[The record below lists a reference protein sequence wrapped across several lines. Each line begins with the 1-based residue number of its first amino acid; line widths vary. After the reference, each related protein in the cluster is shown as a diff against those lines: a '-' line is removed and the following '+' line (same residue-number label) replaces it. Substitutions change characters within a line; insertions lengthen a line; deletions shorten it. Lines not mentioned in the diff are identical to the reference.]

1 MVPLTFLRKKATRSV
16 PLLLAAL
23 IFAGCGT
30 QAPDQSTAHLQGSAQ
45 ADSGFY
51 LQQMSQSSNDTRI
64 NWQLLAIRA
73 LLKEGKTQ
81 QAAELFNQLP
91 NDLNDTQRR
100 EQSLLSAELK
110 VALKDYAAAK
120 KVLGDI
126 DVSALD
132 KNQQARFWQT
142 GITAEQGRPSLTLL
156 RALIA
161 QEPLLGG
168 ADKQK
173 NIDATWQALA
183 SMTQE
188 QAQALVINAD
198 ENVLQGWLDL
208 QQMWFN
214 NRSDPKMLKAG
225 ITDWQTRYP
234 QNPGAKMLP
243 TQLVNVQNFKPAST
257 SKIALLLP
265 LNGQA
270 AVFGRT
276 IQQGFEAAKNGTTPV
291 TGSAVPAQAAQA
303 ANVSDVVSPSAAETS
318 DLTTAQT
325 PAQGTM
331 QNPVTAPTTPPAA
344 TPEPATPDQAPAETQ
359 AAPTTA
365 PATAEQ
371 PQAQTSQPT
380 TQPTAQPAAQPQAVA
395 TASANPGAEL
405 KIYDTSSQPL
415 DQVLAQVQQDG
426 ASIVVGP
433 LLKNNVEELMKS
445 NTTLNV
451 LALNQ
456 PEQVQNRA
464 NICYFALSPE
474 DEARDAAR
482 HIHEQGKQ
490 APLLL
495 IPRST
500 LGDRVANAFA
510 DEWQK
515 LGGGVVLQQKF
526 GSVSELRAGVNGGAG
541 IALNGSPVTASLP
554 QQQGVT
560 IGGLTIPAPPTDA
573 QISGSGKVDAAYI
586 VATPQEIA
594 FIKPMIAMRNG
605 SQSGATLYAS
615 SRSAQGTAGPD
626 FRLEMDGLQYSE
638 IPMLAGSNPAL
649 MQQALGA
656 VRNDYSLAR
665 LYAMGVDAWALANHF
680 TQMRQVPGFELNG
693 NTGDLTATQDCVI
706 NRKLSWLKYQQGQIV
721 PAS

>member
-30 QAPDQSTAHLQGSAQ
+30 QAPDQTAAHMQGSAQ

-344 TPEPATPDQAPAETQ
+344 TPEPA
-359 AAPTTA
+359 APTTA

-371 PQAQTSQPT
+371 PQAQT
-380 TQPTAQPAAQPQAVA
+380 TQPTVQPAAQPQAVA

>member
-1 MVPLTFLRKKATRSV
+1 MVPLTFLRKKAAHSV

-23 IFAGCGT
+23 IFTGCGT
-30 QAPDQSTAHLQGSAQ
+30 QAPDQSTAHMQGSAQ

-51 LQQMSQSSNDTRI
+51 LQQMSQSTNDTRI

-81 QAAELFNQLP
+81 QAAELFSQLP
-91 NDLNDTQRR
+91 QDLNDTQRH
-100 EQSLLSAELK
+100 EQTLLSAELK
-110 VALKDYAAAK
+110 VAQKDYDGAK
-120 KVLGDI
+120 KILGTI
-126 DVSALD
+126 DLSALD
-132 KNQQARFWQT
+132 KNQQARFWQA

-161 QEPLLGG
+161 QEPLLAG

-183 SMTQE
+183 SMTQD
-188 QAQALVINAD
+188 QAKALVINAD

-214 NRSDPKMLKAG
+214 NRSDPNMLKAG
-225 ITDWQTRYP
+225 ITDWQKRYP

-270 AVFGRT
+270 AVFGRA
-276 IQQGFEAAKNGTTPV
+276 IQQGFEAAKNGTTAV
-291 TGSAVPAQAAQA
+291 SGSAVPAQAAQA
-303 ANVSDVVSPSAAETS
+303 ANVNDVVSPSAAETS

-331 QNPVTAPTTPPAA
+331 QNPVTAPTTQPATPAPAA
-344 TPEPATPDQAPAETQ
+344 TQAPAE
-359 AAPTTA
+359 APA

-371 PQAQTSQPT
+371 PQPQTAQPEQ
-380 TQPTAQPAAQPQAVA
+380 QPAAQPQAVV
-395 TASANPGAEL
+395 TTSANPGAEL
-405 KIYDTSSQPL
+405 KIYDTSAQPL

-433 LLKNNVEELMKS
+433 LLKNNVEALMKS

-510 DEWQK
+510 QEWQT

-526 GSVSELRAGVNGGAG
+526 GSASELRAGVNGGAG
-541 IALNGSPVTASLP
+541 IALNGSPVSASLP
-554 QQQGVT
+554 QQQSVT

-573 QISGSGKVDAAYI
+573 QISGGGKVDSAYI
-586 VATPQEIA
+586 VATPEEIA

-626 FRLEMDGLQYSE
+626 FRLEMEGLQYSE
-638 IPMLAGSNPAL
+638 IPMLAGSNPQL

-693 NTGDLTATQDCVI
+693 NTGDLTADQDCVI

>member
-1 MVPLTFLRKKATRSV
+1 MVPLTFLRKKAAHSV

-23 IFAGCGT
+23 IFTGCGT
-30 QAPDQSTAHLQGSAQ
+30 QAPDQSTAHMQGSAQ

-51 LQQMSQSSNDTRI
+51 LQQMSQSTNDTRI

-81 QAAELFNQLP
+81 QAAELFSQLP
-91 NDLNDTQRR
+91 QDLNDTQRH
-100 EQSLLSAELK
+100 EQTLLSAELK
-110 VALKDYAAAK
+110 VAQKDYDGAK
-120 KVLGDI
+120 KILGTI
-126 DVSALD
+126 DLSTLD
-132 KNQQARFWQT
+132 KNQQARFWQA

-161 QEPLLGG
+161 QEPLLAG

-183 SMTQE
+183 SMTQD
-188 QAQALVINAD
+188 QAKALVINAD
-198 ENVLQGWLDL
+198 ENVLQGWMDL

-214 NRSDPKMLKAG
+214 NRSDPNMLKAG
-225 ITDWQTRYP
+225 ITDWQKRYP

-270 AVFGRT
+270 AVFGRA
-276 IQQGFEAAKNGTTPV
+276 IQQGFEAAKNGTTAV
-291 TGSAVPAQAAQA
+291 SGSAVPAQAAQA
-303 ANVSDVVSPSAAETS
+303 ANVNDVVSPSAAETS

-331 QNPVTAPTTPPAA
+331 QNPVTAPTTQPATPAPAA
-344 TPEPATPDQAPAETQ
+344 TQAPAET
-359 AAPTTA
+359 PA

-371 PQAQTSQPT
+371 PQSQ
-380 TQPTAQPAAQPQAVA
+380 TAQPEQQPATQPQAVA
-395 TASANPGAEL
+395 TTSANPGAEL
-405 KIYDTSSQPL
+405 KIYDTSAQPL

-433 LLKNNVEELMKS
+433 LLKNNVEALMKS

-510 DEWQK
+510 QEWQT

-526 GSVSELRAGVNGGAG
+526 GSASELRAGVNGGAG
-541 IALNGSPVTASLP
+541 IALNGSPVSASLP
-554 QQQGVT
+554 QQQSVT

-573 QISGSGKVDAAYI
+573 QISGGGKVDSAYI
-586 VATPQEIA
+586 VATPEEIA

-626 FRLEMDGLQYSE
+626 FRLEMEGLQYSE
-638 IPMLAGSNPAL
+638 IPMLAGSNPQL

-693 NTGDLTATQDCVI
+693 NTGDLTADQDCVI